1 MLSQTFERYLKEFG
15 NSLKFDIQQSA
26 NLYFLPFKALV
37 GLYRDGLQQVQ
48 HRPAQVASKA
58 YHAVAPTSQQLGAS
72 ALKVYLAAEFG
83 QRIGPSIK
91 SSPPSLGSYIPASS
105 IRFPLNEQ
113 GALSA
118 FGQYSQS
125 TRRAIA

>member
-1 MLSQTFERYLKEFG
+1 MLIQTFERYLKEFG

-48 HRPAQVASKA
+48 HRPARVASKA

-72 ALKVYLAAEFG
+72 ALKAADFG

-91 SSPPSLGSYIPASS
+91 SSPPSFGDYIPASS
-105 IRFPLNEQ
+105 LRFPLNES

-118 FGQYSQS
+118 FGLYSQS
-125 TRRAIA
+125 ATRRAII